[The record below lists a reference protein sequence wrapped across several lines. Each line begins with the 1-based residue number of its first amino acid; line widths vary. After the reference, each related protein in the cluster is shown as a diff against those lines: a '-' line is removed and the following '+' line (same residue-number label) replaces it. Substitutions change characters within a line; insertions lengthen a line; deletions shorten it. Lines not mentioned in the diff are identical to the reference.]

1 MAKDSTSKVFAF
13 LAMFLVPFI
22 GFVLVLLARRKDKYA
37 MYYAKQSLVLS
48 LASVILPFALVVTVV
63 GAILLP
69 ILWLLLVILWVL
81 GLVYSVSG
89 HMKPIPLVGRF
100 AEKLKF

>member
-13 LAMFLVPFI
+13 LGIFLGLI
-22 GFVLVLLARRKDKYA
+22 GFVLVLLARRSDKYA

-48 LASVILPFALVVTVV
+48 LAAIIVQFGLAITVV
-63 GAILLP
+63 GAFLIP
-69 ILWLLLVILWVL
+69 ILWILIVILWVL

-89 HMKPIPLVGRF
+89 KMKPIPIVGRF
-100 AEKLKF
+100 AEKIKL